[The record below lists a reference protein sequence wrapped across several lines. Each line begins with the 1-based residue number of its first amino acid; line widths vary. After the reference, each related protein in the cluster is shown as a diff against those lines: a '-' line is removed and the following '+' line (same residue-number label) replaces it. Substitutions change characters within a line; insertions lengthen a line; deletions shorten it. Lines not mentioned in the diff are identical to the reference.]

1 MSVMSDSDVSDVRA
15 REVLPM
21 ADICRPT
28 TIGLAARRG
37 VGEVLL
43 RRRRYLISLAP
54 P

>member
-28 TIGLAARRG
+28 IGLAQHDEAWRSSLAPT
-37 VGEVLL
+37 EN
-43 RRRRYLISLAP
+43 LISLAP